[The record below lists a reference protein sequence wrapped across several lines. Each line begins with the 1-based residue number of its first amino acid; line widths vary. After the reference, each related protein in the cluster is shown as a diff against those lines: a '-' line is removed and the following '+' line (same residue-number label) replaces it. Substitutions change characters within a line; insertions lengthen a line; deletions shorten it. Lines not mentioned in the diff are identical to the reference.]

1 MKSYERL
8 TFFTLYG
15 VFLMLFVMAGLYK
28 AAFPFLPDLTFVF
41 GGLTFIWFLAK
52 TLING
57 RADRAFLKALFFIVI
72 LSASVLFT
80 TMININWTGYETK
93 LARFLIIN
101 GWAFLGGA
109 YLASNIDAVKGLIF
123 ILVILGVCFGIA
135 NSGASSALLFLKDT
149 TNYLG
154 ISRIGAM
161 GVAASLPFLL
171 GDEKSAKKPLFL
183 IVILFLSYSTFSSGG
198 RGPSLGLLVVVLG
211 YFAMRFFT
219 QSKETPKVKIL
230 VWFLVLCGVIA
241 SLYYL
246 GSFDYLLLRLQD
258 FRENSA
264 IGRIDRLEKG
274 LELWKIAP
282 LLGNGANA
290 FPAYYNSFP
299 TDSPHNL
306 VVEIGAEFGF
316 IPLFILSMGYLYII
330 IRLLVKVFF
339 RPIASQNVNLYMSAV
354 FLVLIFWLSQVG
366 LMGIASGKYAAVFL
380 GIGLGMIEKD
390 EGRICQ

>member
-1 MKSYERL
+1 MKPCERL

-28 AAFPFLPDLTFVF
+28 AALPFLPDLTFVF
-41 GGLTFIWFLAK
+41 LGLTFLWFLVR
-52 TLING
+52 TLILG
-57 RADRAFLKALFFIVI
+57 RVDKAFLSALFFMVI
-72 LSASVLFT
+72 LSASVLFS
-80 TMININWTGYETK
+80 TMINIKWTGYETK

-109 YLASNIDAVKGLIF
+109 YLASNIDAVKGVIF
-123 ILVILGVCFGIA
+123 ILAFLGISFGIA
-135 NSGASSALLFLKDT
+135 NSGETSILLFLKDT

-161 GVAASLPFLL
+161 GVAAILPFLL
-171 GDEKSAKKPLFL
+171 GDEKSRKKPLFL
-183 IVILFLSYSTFSSGG
+183 IVILLLSYSTFTSGG
-198 RGPSLGLLVVVLG
+198 RGPSLGLLVVVIG

-219 QSKETPKVKIL
+219 QSNASQKVKIL
-230 VWFLVLCGVIA
+230 GWFLVICGVMT

-246 GSFDYLLLRLQD
+246 GFFDYLLLRLQNLSV
-258 FRENSA
+258 NSA
-264 IGRIDRLEKG
+264 IGRVDRLEKG
-274 LELWKIAP
+274 LELWKMAP

-306 VVEIGAEFGF
+306 IIEIGAEFGF
-316 IPLFILSMGYLYII
+316 IPLFILSMGYLYVI
-330 IRLLVKVFF
+330 IRLMVKVFF
-339 RPIASQNVNLYMSAV
+339 RPIASQTYNLYMSAV
-354 FLVLIFWLSQVG
+354 FLVLVFWLTQVT

-380 GIGLGMIEKD
+380 GIGLGMIAKD